1 MTQTIVTVRSPKK
14 EAMHLIIEPERCK
27 GCGFCVEFCPKDTL
41 ALSTDQFNAKG
52 YSFAQAQ
59 KPEGCIACGLCEM
72 YCPDFAI
79 YLQPSAEE
87 LVQSGAAQSNK
98 NGESHG

>member
-1 MTQTIVTVRSPKK
+1 MKQTIVTVRSPKK
-14 EAMHLIIEPERCK
+14 EAMNLIIEPERCK

-41 ALSTDQFNAKG
+41 ALSTTQFNAKG

-59 KPEGCIACGLCEM
+59 KPEACIACGLCEM

-79 YLQPSAEE
+79 YLNHSAAE
-87 LVQSGAAQSNK
+87 LAGAAQSNK